1 MGLGVKALLDEKLE
15 LFESHLNYA
24 WVQMKESDAV
34 EVLSKSIGMPLL
46 EAGHRYI
53 LNELVHKLDQ
63 GRVQSHY
70 ESVEKGVY
78 KIQFTVYQKGEDN
91 LKIVCSSKRHEDG
104 SVLSLWILLPD
115 ETKSLGL
122 LAMAAHDM
130 RSPISSIVGLIN
142 LMQMMMIDGQI
153 PAEELSNMMDMI
165 KTSSSKALQLTDEIL
180 ELADMESEGYVLTT
194 KPMVVKDYVQDY
206 IKKHA
211 SFKLKK
217 RIEVV
222 LHAKTAG
229 MSEINEARLT
239 RVLDNLI
246 SNAAKFSYPDSTIDI
261 IVEDVEDEIVVRVQ
275 DHGVG
280 MPKEMIDE
288 IFVKFG
294 KAQRPGLEG
303 EDSHG
308 LGMSIVKQ
316 IMTLHGGYITVESEE
331 RKGTT
336 MNLYFKRI
344 HQ

>member
-1 MGLGVKALLDEKLE
+1 VSTDLQLLEKLD

-24 WVQMKESDAV
+24 WILFTIDETITVR
-34 EVLSKSIGMPLL
+34 SKSMGFPFL
-46 EAGHRYI
+46 ETNQSYDLQAI
-53 LNELVHKLDQ
+53 VHTRDYQRVKTHFEKLT
-63 GRVQSHY
+63 STI
-70 ESVEKGVY
+70 SKL
-78 KIQFTVYQKGEDN
+78 QFTLYLKGEDN
-91 LKIVCSSKRHEDG
+91 LKIVCSSKKSEQG
-104 SVLSLWILLPD
+104 QVMSLWILLPD

-130 RSPISSIVGLIN
+130 RSPISSIVGLVN
-142 LMQMMMIDGQI
+142 LIQMMMLDGQMSN
-153 PAEELSNMMDMI
+153 EELSNMMDMI
-165 KTSSSKALQLTDEIL
+165 KASSSKALMLTDEIL
-180 ELADMESEGYVLTT
+180 ELADMESDGYVLAT
-194 KPMVVKDYVQDY
+194 KPVIMREFVEKY
-206 IKKHA
+206 IKSHA

-222 LHAKTAG
+222 LISNTDAQCN
-229 MSEINEARLT
+229 INEARLT
-239 RVLDNLI
+239 RVFDNLI

-261 IVEDVEDEIVVRVQ
+261 IIDKVASGLVVKIR

-316 IMTLHGGYITVESEE
+316 IMTLHGGHITVESEE

-336 MNLYFKRI
+336 MNLFFSCSA
-344 HQ
+344 

>member
-1 MGLGVKALLDEKLE
+1 

-24 WVQMKESDAV
+24 WVDRREDGEIQI
-34 EVLSKSIGMPLL
+34 LSKSISLPFFETGNTYALKT
-46 EAGHRYI
+46 I
-53 LNELVHKLDQ
+53 IHKLDIN
-63 GRVQSHY
+63 RLEAHY
-70 ESVEKGVY
+70 AGIENGINKT
-78 KIQFTVYQKGEDN
+78 QFTVYIKGEDN
-91 LKIVCSSKRHEDG
+91 LKFVCSSKRQPNG
-104 SVLSLWILLPD
+104 RILSLWILFPD
-115 ETKSLGL
+115 ENKSLGL

-142 LMQMMMIDGQI
+142 LMQMMMGDGQV

-165 KTSSSKALQLTDEIL
+165 KTSSSKALLLTDEIL
-180 ELADMESEGYVLTT
+180 ELADMESDRYVLTT
-194 KPMVVKDYVQDY
+194 KPMMMSEYVENY
-206 IKKHA
+206 IKTHA
-211 SFKLKK
+211 AFKLKK
-217 RIEVV
+217 RIEIV
-222 LHAKTAG
+222 LTASTVG
-229 MSEINEARLT
+229 VCDINEARLT
-239 RVLDNLI
+239 RVFDNLI
-246 SNAAKFSYPDSTIDI
+246 SNASKFSYPDSTIDI
-261 IVEDVEDEIVVRVQ
+261 IIDDDPYGLVVKIQ

-336 MNLYFKRI
+336 MNLFFKQI
-344 HQ
+344 GGQA